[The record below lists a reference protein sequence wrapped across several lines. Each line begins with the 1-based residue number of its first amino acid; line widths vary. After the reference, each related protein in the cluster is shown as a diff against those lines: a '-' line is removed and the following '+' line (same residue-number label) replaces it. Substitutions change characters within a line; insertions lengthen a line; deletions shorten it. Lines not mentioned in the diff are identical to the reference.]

1 LKEAIPEEIFKLEPL
16 MKIRK
21 RTFPQA
27 AGSILNGA
35 LREMGLSSS
44 LARQS
49 IVVRWPEIVASAVA
63 KHARAERLVGDT
75 LYVVVDSSVWMN
87 ELSAIRLTLL
97 DKLNAWLGPGI
108 PKIREIRF
116 GQVSWRRGELKEAN
130 DQPAPSSAKVEPD
143 EKSLRISRSN
153 INLVKDEEVR
163 KIIERLIYKDARLQ
177 ATKKIS
183 SK

>member
-1 LKEAIPEEIFKLEPL
+1 

-27 AGSILNGA
+27 AGSILHGA

-63 KHARAERLVGDT
+63 KHARAERLLGDT

-97 DKLNAWLGPGI
+97 DKLNASLGPGV

-116 GQVSWRRGELKEAN
+116 GQVSWRRGEQKDADASPAMAPAN
-130 DQPAPSSAKVEPD
+130 VEPD

-153 INLVKDEEVR
+153 INLVKDDEVR
-163 KIIERLIYKDARLQ
+163 KIIERLILKDARLQ
-177 ATKKIS
+177 ATKKIPS
-183 SK
+183 R